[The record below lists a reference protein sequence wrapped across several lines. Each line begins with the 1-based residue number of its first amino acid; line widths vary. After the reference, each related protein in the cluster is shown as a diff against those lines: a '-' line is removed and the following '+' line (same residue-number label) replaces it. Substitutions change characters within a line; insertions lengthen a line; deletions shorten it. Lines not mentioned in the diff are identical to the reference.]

1 MFTFDSLQMN
11 APWNAAEKKAGA
23 WSGVLNMTAGDRIE
37 WECEVVN
44 DSNVTL
50 RFGDAVHT
58 GEMCNMF
65 GYYAPSN
72 GRPWSASNF

>member
-1 MFTFDSLQMN
+1 LN
-11 APWNAAEKKAGA
+11 LAP
-23 WSGVLNMTAGDRIE
+23 GDRIE

-65 GYYAPSN
+65 GYYAPTT
-72 GRPWSASNF
+72 GRPWSATNL